1 MFLLNLFLINIK
13 GEYYYTIIY
22 LLLVFV
28 SVLQVLSRAKGL
40 TPPVKKTNNKFDK
53 CCNNIIKYNT
63 INNITLVS
71 VCIIFSGTGLTPQKD
86 NNNNNNNK
94 NTIKQKL
101 IKTRIT
107 RRIM

>member
-13 GEYYYTIIY
+13 GEYYYTKIY

-28 SVLQVLSRAKGL
+28 SVLQVLGRAKGL
-40 TPPVKKTNNKFDK
+40 TPPMKKTNDKFDK

-71 VCIIFSGTGLTPQKD
+71 VCIIFSGTGLTPQK
-86 NNNNNNNK
+86 
-94 NTIKQKL
+94 KQQQKHNQA
-101 IKTRIT
+101 KA
-107 RRIM
+107 

>member
-1 MFLLNLFLINIK
+1 M
-13 GEYYYTIIY
+13 
-22 LLLVFV
+22 
-28 SVLQVLSRAKGL
+28 
-40 TPPVKKTNNKFDK
+40 KKTNNKFDK

-71 VCIIFSGTGLTPQKD
+71 VCIIFSGTGLTLQKN

>member
-1 MFLLNLFLINIK
+1 MFLLNFFLINIK

-28 SVLQVLSRAKGL
+28 SVLQVLGRAKGP

-53 CCNNIIKYNT
+53 CCNNINKYNA

-71 VCIIFSGTGLTPQKD
+71 VCLIFAGTSLTPQK
-86 NNNNNNNK
+86 NNNNKNNNK

-107 RRIM
+107 RRVM

>member
-28 SVLQVLSRAKGL
+28 SVLQVLGRAKGL
-40 TPPVKKTNNKFDK
+40 TPPMKKTNNKFDK

-71 VCIIFSGTGLTPQKD
+71 VCIIFSGTGLTPQK
-86 NNNNNNNK
+86 NNNK

-101 IKTRIT
+101 IKTSIT
-107 RRIM
+107 RRVM

>member
-28 SVLQVLSRAKGL
+28 SVLQVLGRAKGL
-40 TPPVKKTNNKFDK
+40 TPPMKKTNNKFDK
-53 CCNNIIKYNT
+53 CCNNIIKCNT

-71 VCIIFSGTGLTPQKD
+71 VCIIFSGTGLTPQKTT
-86 NNNNNNNK
+86 
-94 NTIKQKL
+94 TITTTT
-101 IKTRIT
+101 KTQSSKSLFKRELPDE
-107 RRIM
+107 